1 MNVVTRFAMLLMLG
15 NLVLN
20 SLILNGLTNS
30 KMLLTFLS
38 IILNGIKKN
47 IVNLNGGCTLKIN
60 L

>member
-1 MNVVTRFAMLLMLG
+1 MLLMLG

-20 SLILNGLTNS
+20 SLILYGLTNS